1 MKKKISILNSP
12 IPINVLNL
20 LFTHHVLVSPTQKN
34 GSIIVGELKLK
45 KYNPLLYSTAQLSQ
59 SILFNHAKNLIS
71 FLKNDKFRAQLF
83 GDSYDV
89 VKLPLT
95 SAISGLINFKV
106 KSTAIFKDK
115 NGDTWKLVLVKKYSR
130 NESIDFFKQFGKS

>member
-1 MKKKISILNSP
+1 
-12 IPINVLNL
+12 
-20 LFTHHVLVSPTQKN
+20 